1 MSVDKFGRH
10 SSSHV
15 YTEPGVSVRYVNN
28 NFLRRD
34 GSNEAEGEL
43 NLSNNKIINVA
54 NPTSSLDAVN
64 KNYVDNRKPVITI
77 WACHEGPLHS
87 DAYEWSFGGG
97 FAPRKYGYPM
107 PTSGRII
114 RMTLSSKRDTSPS
127 RPRDLD
133 RDLDPGRSER
143 SVRAIF
149 IINGNVN
156 LNNSISLHP
165 GRYVISL
172 PFIPPI
178 ELSAGDHIN
187 FRTTTCNGNEIYSTV
202 SLLIQLDI

>member
-10 SSSHV
+10 SSSHI

-97 FAPRKYGYPM
+97 FAPRNYGYPM
-107 PTSGRII
+107 PSSGRII
-114 RMTLSSKRDTSPS
+114 QMTLSSKRDTPLI
-127 RPRDLD
+127 RDPHKDL
-133 RDLDPGRSER
+133 DLDPEDGLPRKK
-143 SVRAIF
+143 V
-149 IINGNVN
+149 IIVLETEDVLDPN
-156 LNNSISLHP
+156 LETKP
-165 GRYVISL
+165 E
-172 PFIPPI
+172 
-178 ELSAGDHIN
+178 ELDQDL
-187 FRTTTCNGNEIYSTV
+187 EK
-202 SLLIQLDI
+202 

>member
-10 SSSHV
+10 SSSHI

-97 FAPRKYGYPM
+97 FAPREYGYPM

-114 RMTLSSKRDTSPS
+114 RMALSSKRVTSDS
-127 RPRDLD
+127 D
-133 RDLDPGRSER
+133 R

-149 IINGNVN
+149 TINGNVN
-156 LNNSISLHP
+156 LANSISVHP
-165 GRYVISL
+165 GSYVASRD
-172 PFIPPI
+172 FNPPV
-178 ELSAGDHIN
+178 ELSAEDHIN
-187 FRTTTCNGNEIYSTV
+187 FRTSTCNGNEIYSTV